1 MQVER
6 VIRVMG
12 TTIAGYVARV
22 VNGAGPGQQRQALR
36 ETLVALVKDLGCTE
50 ADRQLV
56 LDLADQGQP
65 TGGPSSI
72 NELREVTR

>member
-1 MQVER
+1 MQVHR
-6 VIRVMG
+6 VVRVMG
-12 TTIAGYVARV
+12 TAIACYVAGV
-22 VNGAGPGQQRQALR
+22 VHGAGTGQRQVLR
-36 ETLVALVKDLGCTE
+36 ETVVALVEDLGCTE